1 MNTRTIEEFKTLNA
15 DVLETV
21 EGGLVWWA
29 IPAGVTIYG
38 IVAGYTDEKCIMD
51 NGKHWYCAKLP

>member
-1 MNTRTIEEFKTLNA
+1 MNKKNIAQFELIDDDTLR
-15 DVLETV
+15 TV

-29 IPAGVTIYG
+29 VPAAGVVYG

-51 NGKHWYCAKLP
+51 NGKHWYCTKLP